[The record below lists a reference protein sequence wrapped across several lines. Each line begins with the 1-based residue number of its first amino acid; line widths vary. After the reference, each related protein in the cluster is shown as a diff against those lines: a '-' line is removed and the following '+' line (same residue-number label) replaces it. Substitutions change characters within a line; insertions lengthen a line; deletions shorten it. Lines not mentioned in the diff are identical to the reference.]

1 MFVYDH
7 LGQFSFRIGP
17 ALAPPRPAEYLVRA
31 YTYVAVIPNTTL
43 ETWRTFVVPTPATFQ
58 WIQMHQYDRSYPDS
72 NYVGA
77 YFDELC
83 ARGRALGPLIKS
95 GNTVRNSPVI
105 VRMFRN
111 DEGTWVIQ
119 QECQK

>member
-1 MFVYDH
+1 MFSVYDH
-7 LGQFSFRIGP
+7 LGQFSFRIP
-17 ALAPPRPAEYLVRA
+17 SAALVSRADEYLVRA
-31 YTYVAVIPNTTL
+31 YTYVPVMPKTIFDRVTY
-43 ETWRTFVVPTPATFQ
+43 Q
-58 WIQMHQYDRSYPDS
+58 WIQLRQYDKNYPDS

-83 ARGRALGPLIKS
+83 AKGRTLGPLIKS

-111 DEGTWVIQ
+111 DEGAWVVQ
-119 QECQK
+119 QECRK